1 MKKVRP
7 RVRAEGRSDHSV
19 TQSLR
24 LTRGISRRC
33 RNPLCR
39 GEFILKRKYHYFCC
53 RKCKTQFYK
62 IKYGLQELALHFIV
76 DPESKQQDK
85 EEDKIEKP

>member
-1 MKKVRP
+1 L
-7 RVRAEGRSDHSV
+7 ERSDHSV

-24 LTRGISRRC
+24 LTRGISRQC

-39 GEFILKRKYHYFCC
+39 DELIPKRKNHQFCS

-62 IKYGLQELALHFIV
+62 IRYGLQELALYFIV